1 MRGTYILQLAST
13 GRRSTKH
20 EEGQRG
26 YVNKKRQICFSGSLS
41 SHVMHLFFCLKRIS
55 MSIPLVC
62 YEKSLGKKM
71 LQNLCAA
78 AKKELKNACLNVTF
92 SLPTLICKM

>member
-1 MRGTYILQLAST
+1 MQLPQEKQKYMYRFFPIHPHAVPHFFRLSPT
-13 GRRSTKH
+13 GP
-20 EEGQRG
+20 
-26 YVNKKRQICFSGSLS
+26 I
-41 SHVMHLFFCLKRIS
+41 MHLFFCLKRIS